1 MTAQQEYQM
10 GGRKHWGSLAVA
22 AGGVAA
28 VAAAFMVAH
37 PWGLWLSAGGG
48 AAVLAG
54 WASGG
59 RRRRGEELQREK
71 RQHLAA
77 QQQLTILEQRLGRTQ
92 AELSRIHG
100 VLRDQ
105 VQVLVDDGGKRSEQA
120 QVLEQATSEMSSWLQ
135 EVGGSIEHLSSS
147 TEETSSSV
155 FEMVATI
162 EEVARHIEVMVGQ
175 VNETAA
181 STTSLVETI
190 KGVDASVDG
199 LQAFVTETSGTMEQV
214 TAAIRQ
220 VESRT
225 SESNLL
231 SDQVAADAE
240 EGMKVVQQTIEGME
254 RIRGSVGEAA
264 DAIAQLGRRS
274 QEMGSILNVIDEV
287 AEQTNLLAL
296 NAAIIAAQA
305 GEHGK
310 GFAVVADEIR
320 GLAERTG
327 SSTRE
332 ISSLIEFFQQE
343 AGRARQSMED
353 GSRQV
358 EAGSSLTGRAGQAL
372 TKILDSA
379 RESSRVAGE
388 IARTTQEQGQGAQIV
403 VAAVERLKEMVAQ
416 LSAITTEQTKRSES
430 IMGTVTRM
438 RGLSEQVKR
447 ATMEQAKGG
456 RLITEAIRSVTD
468 SVGSIHQATLRQD
481 SENERVADAL
491 GTFRA
496 IGAENHVSM
505 DEVLRTT
512 LEIQELLKTL
522 SAADAAPR

>member
-1 MTAQQEYQM
+1 M
-10 GGRKHWGSLAVA
+10 WGSLAIQ

-28 VAAAFMVAH
+28 VAAAFMLAY
-37 PWGLWLSAGGG
+37 PWGLLLSAGGG
-48 AAVLAG
+48 AVILAG
-54 WASGG
+54 WATAW
-59 RRRRGEELQREK
+59 RRHWDEALQHEK
-71 RQHLAA
+71 SQCQAA
-77 QQQLTILEQRLGRTQ
+77 QQHLTALEERMGRTR
-92 AELSRIHG
+92 AELDRIQG

-105 VQVLVDDGGKRSEQA
+105 VQVLVDDGGKRSQQA
-120 QVLEQATSEMSSWLQ
+120 QVLEQATCEMSSWRQ

-162 EEVARHIEVMVGQ
+162 EEVARHIEGMAGQ

-181 STTSLVETI
+181 ATASLVDTI

-199 LQAFVTETSGTMEQV
+199 LQAFVTETSGTMNQV

-220 VESRT
+220 VESRS

-254 RIRGSVGEAA
+254 RIRGSVGEAS

-274 QEMGSILNVIDEV
+274 QEMGGILNVIDEV

-332 ISSLIEFFQQE
+332 ISSLIQFFQQE
-343 AGRARQSMED
+343 AARARQSMED

-358 EAGSSLTGRAGQAL
+358 AAGSSLTGRAGQEL
-372 TKILDSA
+372 TKILRSA
-379 RESSRVAGE
+379 QESSRVAGE
-388 IARTTQEQGQGAQIV
+388 IAQTTREQGQGAQIV

-416 LSAITTEQTKRSES
+416 LAAITTEQTERSGS
-430 IMGTVTRM
+430 ILGTVTRM
-438 RGLSEQVKR
+438 RELSEQVKR

-456 RLITEAIRSVTD
+456 RLITEAIQSVTD

-481 SENERVADAL
+481 SENERVAAAL
-491 GTFRA
+491 STFRG
-496 IGAENHVSM
+496 IGAENHDSM
-505 DEVLRTT
+505 EQVMRTT
-512 LEIQELLKTL
+512 REMQELLRTL
-522 SAADAAPR
+522 SAAGAAPR